1 MIMLKIDLSS
11 KDLKLTDAIVA
22 GVEKKIGVLD
32 KYLKS
37 ATTPTEVR
45 VEVFKSSN
53 HHKKGEIFEVVANL
67 KLGGSLLRVE
77 TSGVELYE
85 AIDRAKDEL
94 KREITKRNGEKIDV
108 RRSSSRAA
116 KEKGTETELV

>member
-1 MIMLKIDLSS
+1 MLKIDIAS

-32 KYLKS
+32 KYLQS
-37 ATTPTEVR
+37 AGSPAEVR

-53 HHKKGEIFEVVANL
+53 HHKKGEIFSVIANL
-67 KLGGSLLRVE
+67 KVKGALLRVE
-77 TSGVELYE
+77 TPGVELYE
-85 AIDRAKDEL
+85 AIDHAKDEL

-108 RRSSSRAA
+108 RRKGSRAA
-116 KEKGTETELV
+116 KEAGTETELV